1 MTALAILVKFTIPDG
16 AMDKFMEAAHH
27 DAKHSMQDEPGCQ
40 QFRILVPDDKPNCV
54 YFFEVYDDQ
63 SALDEHRKQPHY
75 AAELARRSGVTPSEI
90 DRQALQ
96 ARLVADGAFIG
107 DAQL

>member
-1 MTALAILVKFTIPDG
+1 MGQAVGT
-16 AMDKFMEAAHH
+16 
-27 DAKHSMQDEPGCQ
+27 
-40 QFRILVPDDKPNCV
+40 
-54 YFFEVYDDQ
+54 
-63 SALDEHRKQPHY
+63 